1 MTDAAGLGALLD
13 QAAPPVTEAEAESLA
28 ATLFGVTATARTLTG
43 ERDRN
48 FHLCDAAGHDYVLKI
63 VHPAED
69 PGVTDFQSRAL
80 LHIAAADPAL
90 PMPRLLRP
98 LQGDAPDVRWDVP
111 GLPPRRVRLLTYL
124 TGRPLHL
131 LTHTPALRRDLGAM
145 LARLDLALRDF
156 RHPSQSHRL
165 LWDLQ
170 HATQV
175 RGLLAELSP
184 ARRVLPERALDRFAA
199 HVLPVLP
206 GLRVQVI
213 HNDFNPHNILADPA
227 DDTRIAGIIDF
238 GDMVHAPMVQDLAT
252 AAAYQI
258 TPDGPVLQGP
268 AEMIAAFHAICPL
281 TEAEIAVLPELI
293 AARMALTITISSWRA
308 VRHPDNG
315 EYIMRNQKSA
325 WAGLERLQDLT
336 RDAAVAFIRRHCTSG
351 EPA

>member
-1 MTDAAGLGALLD
+1 MSQAAVLGALLD
-13 QAAPPVTEAEAESLA
+13 NAAPPVSETEAESLA
-28 ATLFGVTATARTLTG
+28 VTFFGITATASPLTG

-48 FHLCDAAGHDYVLKI
+48 FHLRDAAGHEYVLKV
-63 VHPAED
+63 VHPAEE

-90 PMPRLLRP
+90 PMPRLLKP
-98 LQGDAPDVRWDVP
+98 LQGDAPDVQWDVP
-111 GLPPRRVRLLTYL
+111 GMLPRRVRLLTYL
-124 TGRPLHL
+124 AGRPLHL
-131 LTHTPALRRDLGAM
+131 LTRTPALRRDLGAM

-156 RHPSQSHRL
+156 AHPSQSHRL

-175 RGLLAELSP
+175 RGLLAELP
-184 ARRVLPERALDRFAA
+184 PERRALPERALDRFAA
-199 HVLPVLP
+199 YAVPVLP
-206 GLRVQVI
+206 GLRAQVI

-258 TPDGPVLQGP
+258 APDGPVLQGP
-268 AEMIAAFHAICPL
+268 AEMIAAFHAVCPL
-281 TEAEIAVLPELI
+281 TEAEIAVLPDLI
-293 AARMALTITISSWRA
+293 TARLALTTTISAWRA
-308 VRHPDNG
+308 ARHPDNAA
-315 EYIMRNQKSA
+315 YIMRNQKAA

-336 RDAAVAFIRRHCTSG
+336 RDAAVAFIRHHCG
-351 EPA
+351 ETA